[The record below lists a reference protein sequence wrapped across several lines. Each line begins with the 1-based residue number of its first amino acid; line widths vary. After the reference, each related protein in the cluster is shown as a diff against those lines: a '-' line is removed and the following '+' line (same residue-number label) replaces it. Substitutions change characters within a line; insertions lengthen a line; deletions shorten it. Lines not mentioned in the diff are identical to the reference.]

1 MYSQA
6 SQITFICPM
15 IFNYFPLDTQVCKFQ
30 VGSYSYNME
39 KMIFAVTQLGY
50 AHTSRSI
57 VLDYDITINKLRE
70 ADRIFV
76 GGSLGNY
83 SLAGF
88 EMILR
93 RHVSHYIINYY
104 LPSGLF
110 VVVSWISFLVP
121 ADIIPGRMAL
131 LVTLF
136 LVLVNIFNTVTTNTP
151 KAEGLTAIEA
161 WMLSCI
167 LFVFA
172 TLIEYACLLFAKEP
186 QEMPEINDLRSPES
200 VNCTTTNIVDSNN
213 GLEMHETGSTTGKN
227 DPQHHPGSGPE
238 ELTGL
243 TEHLRRHTVQQG
255 DSGFEQSH
263 LHNHPGGVGRRSPPI
278 VLRQQTAAQKQRA
291 RHAKIDRF
299 FLVFF
304 PVLFLIF
311 NIVYWLAYYYAH
323 PPMEIQAEQREA

>member
-1 MYSQA
+1 
-6 SQITFICPM
+6 
-15 IFNYFPLDTQVCKFQ
+15 
-30 VGSYSYNME
+30 
-39 KMIFAVTQLGY
+39 
-50 AHTSRSI
+50 
-57 VLDYDITINKLRE
+57 
-70 ADRIFV
+70 
-76 GGSLGNY
+76 
-83 SLAGF
+83 
-88 EMILR
+88 MILR

-172 TLIEYACLLFAKEP
+172 TLIEYACLLFSKDTN
-186 QEMPEINDLRSPES
+186 EMPEINDLRSPES
-200 VNCTTTNIVDSNN
+200 VNCTTTNIADSNN
-213 GLEMHETGSTTGKN
+213 GLEMHETAITATKN
-227 DPQHHPGSGPE
+227 EQVSGPE

-255 DSGFEQSH
+255 YEQSH
-263 LHNHPGGVGRRSPPI
+263 IHNYPGGRSPPL
-278 VLRQQTAAQKQRA
+278 VLRPQSATQKKRA

-311 NIVYWLAYYYAH
+311 NVVYWLAYYYTQ
-323 PPMEIQAEQREA
+323 PVMEIQAEQQA